1 MREPTKSDERRAAIV
16 AEYEKRKAELE
27 AEYAAR
33 KKNIEPREQRTARLV
48 NQMILIIDPTGWIR
62 RREKHR
68 RDRRLR

>member
-1 MREPTKSDERRAAIV
+1 MRQPTTADEKRASIR
-16 AEYEKRKAELE
+16 AEFEKRKSELE

-33 KKNIEPREQRTARLV
+33 KKNIETREQRMARLV